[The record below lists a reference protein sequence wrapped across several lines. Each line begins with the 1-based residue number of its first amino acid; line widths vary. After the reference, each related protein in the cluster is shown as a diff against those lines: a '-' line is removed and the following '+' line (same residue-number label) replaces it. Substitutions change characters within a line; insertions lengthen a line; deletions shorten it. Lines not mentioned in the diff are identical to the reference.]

1 MWYAKMY
8 FSGKKEVFQ
17 YDAAG
22 IQGVPS
28 TERELPFLES
38 LLSFLEMG
46 WDELTPSL
54 RKIADSWERLITEDD
69 RQAGTDAMVEL
80 GAIKDRHIYLELLFV
95 RWYDR
100 FARMG
105 ICYDRGGA
113 EDRQMFFNRTSS
125 MLMKMFEYMLRT
137 HTEEAA
143 CVTHGGVIMN
153 MLSQHALPFRKPEEW
168 MTDPGAGYSVR
179 LDAEMWMRDH
189 LAEAYD
195 VVPHGY
201 LDAFE
206 QQEEQG

>member
-38 LLSFLEMG
+38 LLSFLEMDWG
-46 WDELTPSL
+46 ELTPSL
-54 RKIADSWERLITEDD
+54 RKIADSWARLIAEDD

-95 RWYDR
+95 RWFDR

-105 ICYDRGGA
+105 FDDRGGA
-113 EDRQMFFNRTSS
+113 EDEQMLEELRRLPEQLPLYQRQVRRFF
-125 MLMKMFEYMLRT
+125 
-137 HTEEAA
+137 
-143 CVTHGGVIMN
+143 
-153 MLSQHALPFRKPEEW
+153 ALVGHNKRGSTARKLYCPEGSG
-168 MTDPGAGYSVR
+168 DIP
-179 LDAEMWMRDH
+179 D
-189 LAEAYD
+189 
-195 VVPHGY
+195 
-201 LDAFE
+201 
-206 QQEEQG
+206 